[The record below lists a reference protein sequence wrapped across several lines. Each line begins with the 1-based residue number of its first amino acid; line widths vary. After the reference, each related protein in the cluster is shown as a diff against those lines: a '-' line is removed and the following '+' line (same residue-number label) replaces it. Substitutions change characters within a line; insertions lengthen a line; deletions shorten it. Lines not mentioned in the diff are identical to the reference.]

1 MSFEEKNQWALGA
14 ITVVAFAVYASI
26 ILSRAQEMPLTDVPY
41 IWPMLA
47 TIGAA
52 VVAAILATI
61 AIAIAS
67 PREAGK
73 KDERDKEINR
83 RGEYIGQGFVVVG
96 AVGALVLAML
106 EADYFWI
113 ANAVYVC
120 FVLSA
125 VVSTTAKLVAYRRGF
140 VGW

>member
-1 MSFEEKNQWALGA
+1 MSFEEKNRWAYGA
-14 ITVVAFAVYASI
+14 ITVVAFAVYAI
-26 ILSRAQEMPLTDVPY
+26 AILSPK
-41 IWPMLA
+41 
-47 TIGAA
+47 
-52 VVAAILATI
+52 
-61 AIAIAS
+61 
-67 PREAGK
+67 EAGK

-113 ANAVYVC
+113 ANVVYLC

-140 VGW
+140 VAW

>member
-1 MSFEEKNQWALGA
+1 MPFEEKNQWAYGA
-14 ITVVAFAVYASI
+14 ITVVAFTVYASV
-26 ILSRAQEMPLTDVPY
+26 ILSRAQDTPLTDVPY
-41 IWPMLA
+41 VWPMLA
-47 TIGAA
+47 TIS
-52 VVAAILATI
+52 AAILAAILASI

-67 PREAGK
+67 PKEAGK

-96 AVGALVLAML
+96 AVGALLLAML

-113 ANAVYVC
+113 ANVVYLC

>member
-1 MSFEEKNQWALGA
+1 MSFEEKNQWAYGA
-14 ITVVAFAVYASI
+14 ITVVAFAVYASV
-26 ILSRAQEMPLTDVPY
+26 ILSLAQDTALTDVPY
-41 IWPMLA
+41 VWPMLA

-52 VVAAILATI
+52 IVAAILVSI

-67 PREAGK
+67 PKEAGK

-113 ANAVYVC
+113 ANVVYLC